1 MDALLAPEWKS
12 AYYDFF
18 LICLSASLASVCA
31 TGKQSDGIAAG
42 SQSEKQLLSVINY
55 NLRILARIVKNKVAD
70 HRSTYQSYKIINQWS
85 FESTMIT

>member
-18 LICLSASLASVCA
+18 LICLSAPLAVCA
-31 TGKQSDGIAAG
+31 TGNQSDGIAAG
-42 SQSEKQLLSVINY
+42 SQSEKQLMSVINY
-55 NLRILARIVKNKVAD
+55 DLKILTRIVKNKVAD

-85 FESTMIT
+85 FKSTMIT